1 MFDILLA
8 FTLCL
13 AISAEGQQQQLLN
26 TLFSSYKKELRP
38 VKSFDSG
45 PTNVTV
51 QLYFKQI
58 QKVQESDQIITIYC
72 WLEEVRTFLV
82 L

>member
-1 MFDILLA
+1 MR
-8 FTLCL
+8 
-13 AISAEGQQQQLLN
+13 AEGQQQQLMDE
-26 TLFSSYKKELRP
+26 LFSNYKKELRP
-38 VKSFDSG
+38 VKSHDSG

-72 WLEEVRTFLV
+72 WLEE
-82 L
+82 